1 MGFLQ
6 ENIKKQISKLP
17 NSPGVYFFRDG
28 KNKILYIGKATS
40 LKSRVRSYFTKD
52 IGEKRSPLIAKMVEE
67 AQSVTYEKTDSVLE
81 ALLLESALIKKH
93 TPIYNSADKDQKSFN
108 FVVITKEE
116 FPRVLLKRE
125 RVLETMDEDILYS
138 FGPFPHGAELK
149 EALKIVRK
157 IFPYRDTCAVPGN
170 VATRASKSFVPRS
183 VRGVGCFNYQIGLCP
198 GVCTGA
204 ISKKEYSKTISH
216 IKTFFEGNKKKLVSD
231 LEKEMKIFAKELDFE
246 RAKQIKT
253 KIFALKHIQDMALIK
268 RDAVS
273 VGEKTLRIEAYD
285 IAHISGTN
293 MVGVMTVVENGE
305 VNKNAY
311 RKFIIK
317 GQSGADDTKA
327 LREVLERR
335 LKHTEWNLPDIMV
348 ADGGVAQLNTVEKIL
363 KENNLDIKV
372 VAVTKDER
380 HRAKEILNIE
390 KLDQKNIKN
399 QILLANSEA
408 HRFAINFH
416 RLKRGKIV

>member
-1 MGFLQ
+1 MISKILQ
-6 ENIKKQISKLP
+6 NSIKKLS
-17 NSPGVYFFRDG
+17 NSSGVYFFRDS

-52 IGEKRSPLIAKMVEE
+52 IEEKRSPLIAKMVEE
-67 AQSVTYEKTDSVLE
+67 AKNVTYEKTDSVLE

-93 TPIYNSADKDQKSFN
+93 TPKYNSADKDQKSFN
-108 FVVITKEE
+108 FVVITKED
-116 FPRVLLKRE
+116 FPKVLLVRE
-125 RVLETMDEDILYS
+125 RLLETLETPVLYS

-157 IFPYRDTCAVPGN
+157 IFPYRDTCTPFNNIIPKVG
-170 VATRASKSFVPRS
+170 KGLIPRS
-183 VRGVGCFNYQIGLCP
+183 VSGVGCFNYQIGLCP
-198 GVCTGA
+198 GVCMGA
-204 ISKKEYSKTISH
+204 VSKQEYGKTISH

-231 LEKEMKIFAKELDFE
+231 LEKEMKALAKSLDFE
-246 RAKQIKT
+246 KAKQIKS
-253 KIFALKHIQDMALIK
+253 KIFALKHIQDVALIK
-268 RDAVS
+268 REIINT
-273 VGEKTLRIEAYD
+273 GEKTLRIEAYD

-327 LREVLERR
+327 LKEVLERR
-335 LKHTEWNLPDIMV
+335 LKHTEWNMPDIMV
-348 ADGGVAQLNTVEKIL
+348 ADGGVAQLNTIEKIL
-363 KENNLDIKV
+363 KENNLNIKV

-380 HRAKEILNIE
+380 HKAKDILNIE
-390 KLDQKNIKN
+390 NLSQKNIKN

-416 RLKRGKIV
+416 RLKRGKII